1 MICVLASKRVGAQL
15 HRRHGGE
22 DPQVGER
29 AQAVP
34 GVGSRGAQLLAAALQ
49 RAGGPSQGRL
59 QLGALLQ
66 DPQPTL
72 SRVGWVSALCLYFW
86 FAFCCTGAG
95 PPQKNDHAATVFA
108 SGAHCFPW
116 RETTPLPRPTQPTIS
131 PTTLLTL
138 MYTGW
143 KPNQQKFV
151 IMGFFPRRRIKPSY
165 ERNGTDSTL
174 IPSCGF
180 AASFFPTFKVTAS

>member
-1 MICVLASKRVGAQL
+1 MVEKTRRSVSVL
-15 HRRHGGE
+15 RRCQESDREELNYWRRRSSEQE
-22 DPQVGER
+22 DPRKGGSSSAPFSKIHSPHSAESGGYPLCASIFDLLFVALAPVRRKKTITPPPSLQVAPIVSHE
-29 AQAVP
+29 
-34 GVGSRGAQLLAAALQ
+34 
-49 RAGGPSQGRL
+49 GRL
-59 QLGALLQ
+59 
-66 DPQPTL
+66 
-72 SRVGWVSALCLYFW
+72 
-86 FAFCCTGAG
+86 
-95 PPQKNDHAATVFA
+95 PP
-108 SGAHCFPW
+108 P
-116 RETTPLPRPTQPTIS
+116 PRPTQPTIS